1 MGMRADKLEKTKE
14 EFEIRYKRC
23 NSMGKHAIL
32 VVKNKKNEYLQY
44 YDERWNS
51 YLFLNCKM
59 QNKEDEEAILNNLE
73 TSFDIKK
80 EEIQLFFVNQKVHK
94 KFSESA
100 KKEKE
105 YEHYFYKVELLKPID
120 EMKQK
125 EFRMNNK
132 KYRWFSFDELLKD
145 TRIQKVNSDI
155 VGYIKEFKL

>member
-1 MGMRADKLEKTKE
+1 
-14 EFEIRYKRC
+14 
-23 NSMGKHAIL
+23 MGKHAIL

-105 YEHYFYKVELLKPID
+105 YEHYFYKVELLNPID

>member
-1 MGMRADKLEKTKE
+1 
-14 EFEIRYKRC
+14 
-23 NSMGKHAIL
+23 MGKHAIL